1 MNLKKIKEEKMKKII
16 LILISTLSINAQ
28 ASELSTANLL
38 MQKDLAENLPDQY
51 SKYTLET
58 ETLKI
63 SVFKINQSEPA
74 LNPYY
79 FNVYYQCKSNLEY
92 HKLVRKFKN
101 IKTEAPRSYC
111 GHEEFLVGAIDS
123 KGDDTFLILP
133 MKEGNEGACPNK
145 PTHIE
150 IYPTVEM
157 EKRCTVKKAPK
168 ADTII
173 KSVDKDAI

>member
-1 MNLKKIKEEKMKKII
+1 MKKII
-16 LILISTLSINAQ
+16 LILISTFSINAQ
-28 ASELSTANLL
+28 SSELSTANLL
-38 MQKDLAENLPDQY
+38 MQKDLAENLPEQY
-51 SKYTLET
+51 SRYTLET

-63 SVFKINQSEPA
+63 SIFKINYREPV
-74 LNPYY
+74 LNPYF

-101 IKTEAPRSYC
+101 TQTEAPRSYC
-111 GHEEFLVGAIDS
+111 GHAEFLVGSLDT
-123 KGDDTFLILP
+123 KGDKTFLILP
-133 MKEGNEGACPNK
+133 MKEGNDVACPST

-157 EKRCTVKKAPK
+157 EKRCTVKAAPK

-173 KSVDKDAI
+173 KSVDKDAL